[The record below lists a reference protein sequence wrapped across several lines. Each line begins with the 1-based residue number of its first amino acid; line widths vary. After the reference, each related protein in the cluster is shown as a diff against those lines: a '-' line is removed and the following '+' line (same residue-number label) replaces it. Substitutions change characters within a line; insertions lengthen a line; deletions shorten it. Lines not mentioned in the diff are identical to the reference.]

1 MPLTDDNID
10 THDEQLTGT
19 FWDTFNVQDS
29 GEITDVYGNSW
40 VIFHEEDFNKFIYYY
55 ESLIS
60 SPIGRILH
68 NSAADCLELMMSPLR
83 ETRTKFF
90 AKKRLHKS
98 IKEVWEL
105 CGWGVNDF
113 HNTTINT
120 NLFASVAAGFYL
132 SSIELLEN
140 RRFKIE
146 WSQKSN
152 QVINFKRLDTKQEM
166 PLPNLLNSIPWA
178 YSKEI
183 TTTKKRSEVKLE
195 SNELG
200 WSIEGRT
207 SFLMPCDFFNRI
219 IFNCSGFVEQFPGQ
233 ISEKWNLV
241 DFDEIYSN
249 GFIALLEASKKVFLS
264 NDNFVYL
271 MDEADWGP
279 TIVRHMTNFGYVAP
293 KLTKQDK
300 YSTVFEFNLCPSL
313 PISIGKLVGVWER
326 ANGKSAKCSI
336 TLDNL
341 IVKVEIFPLL
351 EYVFEDAN

>member
-1 MPLTDDNID
+1 MPLTDDNIE
-10 THDEQLTGT
+10 THDEQLTET

-68 NSAADCLELMMSPLR
+68 NSAADCLELVMSPLR
-83 ETRTKFF
+83 DTRTKFF

-98 IKEVWEL
+98 VKQVWNI

-113 HNTTINT
+113 YKTTINT

-140 RRFKIE
+140 QRFKIE

-152 QVINFKRLDTKQEM
+152 QVINFKRLDAKQEM

-183 TTTKKRSEVKLE
+183 TTTKKHSEVKLE

-219 IFNCSGFVEQFPGQ
+219 IFNCSGFVEKFSEQ
-233 ISEKWNLV
+233 ILEKWNLLG
-241 DFDEIYSN
+241 FDEIYSN
-249 GFIALLEASKKVFLS
+249 GFIALLESSKKVFLS

-271 MDEADWGP
+271 MEGDDWGP
-279 TIVRHMTNFGYVAP
+279 TIVKHITYFGYVAP
-293 KLTKQDK
+293 TLTKQNHF
-300 YSTVFEFNLCPSL
+300 SSVFEFNLCPSL
-313 PISIGKLVGVWER
+313 PLSIGKLVGVWER
-326 ANGKSAKCSI
+326 ATGKSAKCSI
-336 TLDNL
+336 TLDNQT
-341 IVKVEIFPLL
+341 VKVEIFPLL